1 MIQPAQVKQ
10 NLNAATNSIARL
22 LIESKVASDRD
33 EARVILAKVL
43 EDKDVRFSITKAA
56 YKAR

>member
-1 MIQPAQVKQ
+1 MHPAQVKQ

-43 EDKDVRFSITKAA
+43 EDKNVRFAITKAA
-56 YKAR
+56 VNAR